1 MSESAS
7 EGDAPVEAR
16 RTIRWLIVTLVVA
29 AGLGLVL
36 LTDGPPPVL
45 GRGAEAPDFELPRL
59 MEAPPV
65 SLSALRGQ
73 VVLLNF
79 WATWCKPCEE
89 EMPAMERLYRELGPR
104 GFELVAISVDEEPG
118 LVKAFR
124 ERLGIT
130 FPIALDPDQESA
142 RLYQTM
148 GFPESVLVDR
158 EGNIVERYVGP
169 RDWDHAAFAERIA
182 ALLAPRE
189 PLSEEP

>member
-1 MSESAS
+1 
-7 EGDAPVEAR
+7 
-16 RTIRWLIVTLVVA
+16 LIVTLVVA
-29 AGLGLVL
+29 TGLGLVL
-36 LTDGPPPVL
+36 LADGPPPVL

-65 SLSALRGQ
+65 SIAALRGQ

-104 GFELVAISVDEEPG
+104 GFELVAISVDDDSGP
-118 LVKAFR
+118 VKAFR
-124 ERLGIT
+124 ERLDIT
-130 FPIALDPDQESA
+130 FPIALDPEQKST

-169 RDWDHAAFAERIA
+169 RDWDHPAFAERIA
-182 ALLAPRE
+182 ALLPPRE
-189 PLSEEP
+189 PLSEAP

>member
-1 MSESAS
+1 VPESAPES
-7 EGDAPVEAR
+7 DAPAEGR
-16 RTIRWLIVTLVVA
+16 RTVRWLIVTFVLA

-36 LTDGPPPVL
+36 LADGPPPVL

-65 SLSALRGQ
+65 SLSGLRGQ

-104 GFELVAISVDEEPG
+104 GFELVAISVDEESGP
-118 LVKAFR
+118 VEAFR
-124 ERLGIT
+124 ERLDIT
-130 FPIALDPDQESA
+130 FPIALDPDQKSA

-169 RDWDHAAFAERIA
+169 RDWDHAAFADRIA
-182 ALLAPRE
+182 ALLPPRE
-189 PLSEEP
+189 SLSEQP